1 MNFFSSNKKF
11 GILGGGQLGKMI
23 LAATQKWDITTYVL
37 DPNKNAPSSF
47 CCNFFKQGDFKD
59 FETVYNFGKKLDLIT
74 FEIEHVNLE
83 ALYKL
88 EEEGV
93 VVYPSPRNLSIIQD
107 KFSQKKFYQKNNIPT
122 AKFNFFS
129 KKNELENALKNNLI
143 SIPFVWK
150 SSKLGYDG
158 YGVKVIK
165 SKKDLSEINNVPCIT
180 EELIKYSNE
189 LSVIICRNPNEE
201 SKIYPVIEMEF
212 NKSSNQ
218 VENVIC
224 PAQISNKSMIKA
236 EKIALKVSKS
246 FNHVGLLAIEMFLTE
261 ENEVLVNE
269 VAPRPHNSGHFTI
282 EGSLTNQFEQHLRG
296 ILNLPLG
303 ETNLISPSVMINLVG
318 PIGINGK
325 VSYKNIKKLLK
336 LKGVNLHIYGKKET
350 RPNRK
355 LGHVTIINK
364 NIIKAKKIAK
374 KIKETIKI
382 ISK

>member
-1 MNFFSSNKKF
+1 
-11 GILGGGQLGKMI
+11 
-23 LAATQKWDITTYVL
+23 
-37 DPNKNAPSSF
+37 
-47 CCNFFKQGDFKD
+47 
-59 FETVYNFGKKLDLIT
+59 
-74 FEIEHVNLE
+74 
-83 ALYKL
+83 
-88 EEEGV
+88 
-93 VVYPSPRNLSIIQD
+93 
-107 KFSQKKFYQKNNIPT
+107 
-122 AKFNFFS
+122 
-129 KKNELENALKNNLI
+129 
-143 SIPFVWK
+143 
-150 SSKLGYDG
+150 
-158 YGVKVIK
+158 
-165 SKKDLSEINNVPCIT
+165 
-180 EELIKYSNE
+180 
-189 LSVIICRNPNEE
+189 
-201 SKIYPVIEMEF
+201 
-212 NKSSNQ
+212 
-218 VENVIC
+218 
-224 PAQISNKSMIKA
+224 MIKA

-374 KIKETIKI
+374 KIKETVII